1 MTHSSWIFCIN
12 LASCVARSGCRRKKQ
27 NPSESNNQWPC
38 SLRKQKHS
46 CKCPNHEIVEFVI
59 VFGSCFL
66 GQVVYHLLAP
76 RRLEALELLH
86 VASIEG
92 VECIDEPLLVCVPQR
107 LQHRMHQLQTHI
119 SRQQSSSK
127 AGKDSCYTAAG
138 SLNSTLKSCLSI
150 SANSNL
156 KHFQSVKEV
165 HTNQASFLFWWKQ
178 ENRKCLLQAALK
190 GIIYSK

>member
-38 SLRKQKHS
+38 CLRKQKDS
-46 CKCPNHEIVEFVI
+46 CKCPNHQIVELVT
-59 VFGSCFL
+59 VVSSCFH

-76 RRLEALELLH
+76 RWLETLELLH

-119 SRQQSSSK
+119 SRWLSGFSSK
-127 AGKDSCYTAAG
+127 AGKDSCYTAAKIQ
-138 SLNSTLKSCLSI
+138 LKI
-150 SANSNL
+150 SSKTSNL
-156 KHFQSVKEV
+156 AYLSQQ
-165 HTNQASFLFWWKQ
+165 TP
-178 ENRKCLLQAALK
+178 
-190 GIIYSK
+190 I